1 MVAVCNVCK
10 KGAWLH
16 CLPMVPDGLRH
27 ESERVHRLS
36 GLSHVRGRTH

>member
-1 MVAVCNVCK
+1 MVAVCVACR

-27 ESERVHRLS
+27 ESERVRRLS
-36 GLSHVRGRTH
+36 GLSRVQ